1 MAAKLLKIL
10 KIPLFKV
17 LTCAKSV
24 HFTYT
29 SYPNPLKIS
38 ALTPSPSRL
47 GGVWSAVRV
56 CSPRHINLTMCEAV
70 RMIIGY
76 FLSGVFR
83 AKSVYKCLYVYIKM

>member
-47 GGVWSAVRV
+47 GGRV
-56 CSPRHINLTMCEAV
+56 VGSSSLLTPTHQ
-70 RMIIGY
+70 
-76 FLSGVFR
+76 SN
-83 AKSVYKCLYVYIKM
+83 YV